1 MISDPSSSQKNL
13 NINID
18 ATNPAFL
25 QGLDHWLQLELIS
38 EQQVKEICET
48 HLCCSLPKSAIV
60 TSGED
65 KKMVEVTSLS
75 FTPQAILSALTS
87 SLQQFSYFIKE
98 IGQGFREELS
108 VRWLLFLG
116 VFLVVTSSGLLAAT
130 QWQNLPNFLQYIIL
144 WGYTLSFWG
153 MGYRTTKKHH
163 LRLTSKTLTAI
174 SWLLIPI
181 NFWAM
186 DSLQLGDN
194 WAELVLSI
202 IASTSLINILVSYSK
217 RHHRWLIFINILILS
232 CLNWGWNFTNFP
244 LLAIYSAILT
254 TVLILRFLRIPHTVT
269 RYSLDLEKGFIVY
282 NLFVLL
288 LRGIFIT
295 HLPVKELSL
304 GIGILGWLLQ
314 RKKPLITYSFT
325 PFLEVIGIVLLFCG
339 WLAGIKESW
348 PWQSTIVS
356 CLAIHF
362 FSQRLRR
369 NWQKRDLFA
378 IFMIGLQGLFL
389 LDRLWPLVL
398 RQQMLEWA
406 ANISNTAK
414 FAPAIYSIIFF
425 PYVVIFA
432 IFTQW
437 IYRKSQPKLGQFG
450 DYLILIM
457 TIVLSGIAFVNP
469 LWRSLDLLLSTATL
483 IYLSRHPSPIRFLLI
498 YITNICG
505 ILGICAFIYWR
516 FPSFSTSQ
524 WSQVFLGLMCLLWLI
539 ANINIPRL
547 KIYQNS
553 SRYLGFILGGLSYLL
568 LWPNL
573 ESFLNNGIP
582 QPVVLWWFLTPLA
595 LTGVAITNFKG
606 YKKRRRAAF
615 LSTYSLIL
623 AQSLTL
629 WQPYIRLIGLGIGAV
644 LMLVNSYFF
653 LNPFAARIQIGF
665 TISLGIFSLW
675 QTFEGNLIEF
685 LDFPGTILDDGF
697 LLMALWGLSRWLQRF
712 HHPLAIIYTKATN
725 SWGILACLVLLFRFS
740 LIGFLIIFDSHSAIS
755 STWQHLVA
763 PSIIIIMI
771 IFCHGKNLNN
781 WAICGITWALELLI
795 IHSIL
800 LGEFAW
806 FKISIINL
814 IIAGLTL
821 IITQKLSCKFPS
833 LSSIISFQLLPL
845 FFAIFSILWRLN
857 YFSYYT
863 GLITI
868 VAALIGV
875 GVGCRFPQQKVYSYL
890 SFSLLT
896 LGVYEW
902 LIYGII
908 KDSEINLLNRLLL
921 IALITAIIALI
932 YRVSAW
938 IVGLKGYQTFL
949 NLRLEE
955 ISIIAHIHWGIASSL
970 KTVVI
975 ASAAITF
982 LLTDV
987 TPYLNP
993 INVSISLILSFYAFI
1008 QGRDQ
1013 NNITRASQT
1022 FVFKDLWVYIG
1033 LIDMI
1038 STFIFMRLIW
1048 RELSVFDSAYAGIF
1062 GIIAFVIY
1070 YLPWGKLGWN
1080 AQPWKQISLLIPS
1093 LLALIT
1099 TRDISYE
1106 SLLLVA
1112 IFYLQVGI
1120 NQNNLRWSYISLGFV
1135 DWAIIRF
1142 LYENQLL
1149 NDLTISLVIGSFI
1162 LHIAQFDSSFR
1173 HGLNPKKRYF
1183 LRLLGMGIINITAL
1197 VFYQTSGIIPLLISL
1212 GTITW
1217 GLGLKIKAF
1226 LYVGTITFMLTVL
1239 YQLIVL
1245 SVEYAP
1251 LKWFLGLGLGILLII
1266 LAAIFEKGRN
1276 KILSLWQTWK
1286 DAFRQWK

>member
-1 MISDPSSSQKNL
+1 MTFDPSSQQKHL
-13 NINID
+13 KISID
-18 ATNPAFL
+18 TTNPVFL

-48 HLCCSLPKSAIV
+48 HLCCSLPESAIL
-60 TSGED
+60 TNRED
-65 KKMVEVTSLS
+65 RKIVEVTSLS
-75 FTPQAILSALTS
+75 FTPQAILSAATAPI
-87 SLQQFSYFIKE
+87 QKFSHFIKQ
-98 IGQGFREELS
+98 IGQGFKEELS

-116 VFLVVTSSGLLAAT
+116 VFLVVTSSGLLAAN
-130 QWQNLPNFLQYIIL
+130 QWQNLPNFLQYAVL
-144 WGYTLSFWG
+144 WAYTLSFWG
-153 MGYRTTKKHH
+153 MGYLTIQKHH

-174 SWLLIPI
+174 AWLLIPI

-194 WAELVLSI
+194 WGELVLSI
-202 IASTSLINILVSYSK
+202 IASGSLISILFAYSK

-282 NLFVLL
+282 NLFILL
-288 LRGIFIT
+288 WRGIFIT

-314 RKKPLITYSFT
+314 RKQPRVKQSLT
-325 PFLEVIGIVLLFCG
+325 PFLEVIGIILLFCG

-348 PWQSTIVS
+348 PWQATIVTG
-356 CLAIHF
+356 LGIHF

-369 NWQKRDLFA
+369 DWRRRDLFA

-406 ANISNTAK
+406 AHVSNTVE
-414 FAPAIYSIIFF
+414 FVSSIYSIIFF
-425 PYVVIFA
+425 PYIVIFA

-437 IYRKSQPKLGQFG
+437 IYRQSQPKVGQFG

-483 IYLSRHPSPIRFLLI
+483 IYLSRNPSPIRFILI

-516 FPSFSTSQ
+516 FPGLSTTQ
-524 WSQVFLGLMCLLWLI
+524 WSQVFLGLMCLLWTI
-539 ANINIPRL
+539 ANLNIPRL
-547 KIYQNS
+547 KIYRS
-553 SRYLGFILGGLSYLL
+553 SSHYLGLILGGLSYVL
-568 LWPNL
+568 LWPNI
-573 ESFLNNGIP
+573 EKFLNTGTS

-606 YKKRRRAAF
+606 YKKRRRSAF

-644 LMLVNSYFF
+644 LMLVNSCFF

-675 QTFEGNLIEF
+675 ETFEGSLIEF

-740 LIGFLIIFDSHSAIS
+740 LIGFLIIFDSHTLII
-755 STWQHLVA
+755 STWQHLIA
-763 PSIIIIMI
+763 PFIIIIMI
-771 IFCHGKNLNN
+771 IFRYGKNLNN
-781 WAICGITWALELLI
+781 WAIFGINWALELLI

-821 IITQKLSCKFPS
+821 IITQKLIYKFPS

-875 GVGCRFPQQKVYSYL
+875 GVGCRFPQQKIYSYL

-896 LGVYEW
+896 VGVYEW
-902 LIYGII
+902 LIYGVI
-908 KDSEINLLNRLLL
+908 KEIEINLLNGLLL
-921 IALITAIIALI
+921 IVLVTAIIALV
-932 YRVSAW
+932 YRVSSW
-938 IVGLKGYQTFL
+938 IFRIRGYQFFL
-949 NLRLEE
+949 NLRLKE
-955 ISIIAHIHWGIASSL
+955 ISIIAHIHWAIASIL
-970 KTVVI
+970 KTFVI
-975 ASAAITF
+975 ALAAINFIRTNA
-982 LLTDV
+982 
-987 TPYLNP
+987 TPDLNI
-993 INVSISLILSFYAFI
+993 INVCIGLTLSFYAFI
-1008 QGRDQ
+1008 QGRDK
-1013 NNITRASQT
+1013 NNMTRISQT
-1022 FVFKDLWVYIG
+1022 FIFKDLWVYIG
-1033 LIDMI
+1033 FIDMT
-1038 STFIFMRLIW
+1038 STFIFIRLIW
-1048 RELSVFDSAYAGIF
+1048 RELSIFDSAYAGIF
-1062 GIIAFVIY
+1062 GIFSLIIY
-1070 YLPWGKLGWN
+1070 YFPWKKLGWN
-1080 AQPWKQISLLIPS
+1080 AQPWKLVSLLLPT
-1093 LLALIT
+1093 LLAFIT
-1099 TRDISYE
+1099 TTDISYG
-1106 SLLLVA
+1106 SLFLVA

-1120 NQNNLRWSYISLGFV
+1120 NQNNLRWSYISLVFI

-1142 LYENQLL
+1142 LYKNQLL
-1149 NDLTISLVIGSFI
+1149 NNFTIALVVGSFI
-1162 LHIAQFDSSFR
+1162 LHIAQFDISFKN
-1173 HGLNPKKRYF
+1173 GLNPRKRHF
-1183 LRLLGMGIINITAL
+1183 LRLLGMGIINVTVL
-1197 VFYQTSGIIPLLISL
+1197 VFYQTSGFIPLMISL
-1212 GTITW
+1212 GTIIW

-1226 LYVGTITFMLTVL
+1226 LYVGTITFILTVL

-1251 LKWFLGLGLGILLII
+1251 LKWLLGLGLGIMLII
-1266 LAAIFEKGRN
+1266 LAAIFEKGRH
-1276 KILSLWQTWK
+1276 KILSIWQTWK
-1286 DAFRQWK
+1286 EAFRQWK